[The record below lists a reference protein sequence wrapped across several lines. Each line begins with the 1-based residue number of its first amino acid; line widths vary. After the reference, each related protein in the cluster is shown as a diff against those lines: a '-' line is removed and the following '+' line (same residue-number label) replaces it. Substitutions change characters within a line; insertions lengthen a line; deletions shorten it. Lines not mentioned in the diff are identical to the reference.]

1 MRHYEVEKTSYFREA
16 AHMTT
21 TFQVQHTLA
30 TLRFI
35 SLTLPDM
42 LALPDPEAAE
52 ALTQRMALLDM
63 VDQAHEVSYSQR
75 LVIIREFETRQL
87 WKYLIDPLAGV
98 EFSCLTAWL
107 SSGFIG
113 CRRTNM
119 EAHRDAKA
127 LSDAPAAKLLD
138 VPKANIRLLTQ
149 LSTAVRNEPDV
160 LEAART
166 LKPEQFEE
174 KIEAEHPGQHLEAR
188 KPLRFRFG
196 RSQARKVEEWIQF
209 ALEHDL
215 AGTREQAVEWA
226 CVEALE
232 NAQIDA
238 RLDEESIMEE
248 ARV

>member
-1 MRHYEVEKTSYFREA
+1 MVLDAPAEGDGMSDNLPVRDA
-16 AHMTT
+16 LN
-21 TFQVQHTLA
+21 Q
-30 TLRFI
+30 LRVI

-87 WKYLIDPLAGV
+87 WKYLIDPLVGV

-196 RSQARKVEEWIQF
+196 RSQARKVEEAIEW
-209 ALEHDL
+209 ALEHDI
-215 AGTREQAVEWA
+215 AGTRE
-226 CVEALE
+226 EAIVYMAEIAMDSWQLE
-232 NAQIDA
+232 LSEMAQ
-238 RLDEESIMEE
+238 LEE
-248 ARV
+248 